1 MITRIYCVRHAEAM
15 GNVMEF
21 FQGRT
26 DTDISPKGEKQL
38 ACLAERFKDIDFD
51 IIYSSPLK
59 RTRATA
65 AAVNKYHSADILIDD
80 RLIEINGGVWEG
92 LKWVDIPVLY
102 PEEHKLWTD
111 KMEDFHIKDGE
122 AMTEVYDRM
131 SRAVDD
137 IAAKNPGKTIVVVSH
152 GCALRNYL
160 CYANGDS
167 IDKLADVGWSDNTAV
182 SCVEYDE
189 NGQKRLIFK
198 NDSSHLSEELSTL
211 RTSKWC
217 RYEDKKD

>member
-1 MITRIYCVRHAEAM
+1 MSTRIYCVRHAEAM
-15 GNVMEF
+15 GNVNEF

-38 ACLAERFKDIDFD
+38 ARLAERFKDIDFD

-65 AAVNKYHSADILIDD
+65 AAVNKYHTAEVIIDD

-92 LKWVDIPVLY
+92 VKWADIPTLY

-111 KMEDFHIKDGE
+111 KMEDFRIKDGE
-122 AMTEVYDRM
+122 AMTEVYERM
-131 SRAVDD
+131 SRAVDE
-137 IAAKNPGKTIVVVSH
+137 IAAKNPGKKVVVVSH

-167 IDKLADVGWSDNTAV
+167 IDKLAEVGWSDNTAV
-182 SCVEYDE
+182 SCVEYDD
-189 NGQKRLIFK
+189 NGHRKLIFK
-198 NDSSHLSEELSTL
+198 NDSSHLPEELSTL